1 MTKKKKSGST
11 TDNQPKYNAKEL
23 RLAILD
29 LLKNAPKK
37 RYNPRQIAQTLSISN
52 TKDAILH
59 ALDLLV
65 TEKEVLP
72 LEDYKFQYNRNNQ
85 PEKQE
90 KGEVGIV
97 DMTRSGAA
105 FIKVDG
111 RPVDVYISMRNLN
124 TAMNGDTVR
133 IQTWTPRGKRR
144 PEGEVIDV
152 ITRAKEAFLGVL
164 YLNNKFG
171 LVVTDTILPY
181 DIKVELTEILG
192 AENGDKVVVKITGW
206 TGQSTPLP
214 IGKITYVLGAAG
226 SHDIEMQSILLNAG
240 FDLGFSESSL
250 NEAKAIDTSITSEEI
265 ALRRDMRDV
274 LTFTIDPWNAKDFDD
289 AISYRTLPQ
298 GLIEV
303 GVHIADVTHYLREGS
318 ALDKEAYTRST
329 SVYLVD
335 RVLPMLPEKLS
346 NELCSLRPNE
356 DKLTFSAIFNIDEKG
371 KIMDRWFGRT
381 IIHSD
386 RRFTYEEAQE
396 ILDGSEGAF
405 SDELLH
411 LNKIAHQLRK
421 RRFAAGAIQFES
433 DEVQFKLDDS
443 GTPLEI
449 FIKDRKDAHKLIEDF
464 MLLANQEVALFIQH
478 KIDGTGYEIPFIY
491 RVHDEPNEDKVFE
504 LARFAKE
511 FGVKM
516 RVDSPK
522 EIANSYNLLAEQSQH
537 NPALK
542 FLAPIAIRTMAKAIY
557 SPENIGHYGLAFT
570 HYTHFTS
577 PIRRYS
583 DVIAHRLL
591 AHNLDS
597 LWLCNKVYLKEQCR
611 HISSMER
618 KAMEAERES
627 IKYKQVEFLEKHVGE
642 VFEGII
648 TGMMD
653 RGVFV
658 ELLTTHCEGFLS
670 FNRFAEPYEMDP
682 SRLFA
687 RGIYTGQTL
696 KMGAKLK
703 VRLIDTN
710 LQKRQVELGVFEE
723 TK

>member
-240 FDLGFSESSL
+240 FDLGFSEASL

-537 NPALK
+537 NPELK

-696 KMGAKLK
+696 KMGANLK

>member
-1 MTKKKKSGST
+1 MPKRKKTGTSS
-11 TDNQPKYNAKEL
+11 DHQPKYSAKVL
-23 RLAILD
+23 RSAILD
-29 LLKNAPKK
+29 LLKNSPKK

-59 ALDLLV
+59 ALNLLV
-65 TEKEVLP
+65 TEKEVLA
-72 LEDYKFQYNRNNQ
+72 LEDYKFQFNKNNQ

-90 KGEVGIV
+90 KGEVGII

-105 FIKVDG
+105 FVKVEG
-111 RPVDVYISMRNLN
+111 WPVDVYISMRNLN
-124 TAMNGDTVR
+124 TAMHGDTVR

-144 PEGEVIDV
+144 PEGEVTDV
-152 ITRAKEAFLGVL
+152 ITRAKESFLGVL
-164 YLNNKFG
+164 HLNQSFG
-171 LVVTDTILPY
+171 LVVTDTFLPY
-181 DIKVELTEILG
+181 DIKVALPDISG
-192 AENGDKVVVKITGW
+192 AKDGDKVVVKITGW
-206 TGQSTPLP
+206 TGQATPLP

-240 FDLGFSESSL
+240 FDLGFSEPAL
-250 NEAKAIDTSITSEEI
+250 NEANGIDTTITPEEI
-265 ALRRDMRDV
+265 ALRRDMREV

-289 AISYRTLPQ
+289 AISYRILPDGQ
-298 GLIEV
+298 TEV

-318 ALDKEAYTRST
+318 SLDKEAYNRST

-356 DKLTFSAIFNIDEKG
+356 DKLTFSAVFNIDEKG
-371 KIMDRWFGRT
+371 KIVKRWFGRT
-381 IIHSD
+381 VIHSD
-386 RRFTYEEAQE
+386 KRFTYEEAQE
-396 ILDGSEGAF
+396 ILDGSAEPLSAP
-405 SDELLH
+405 LLH
-411 LNKIAHQLRK
+411 LNKIAYQLRK
-421 RRFAAGAIQFES
+421 KRFVAGAIQFES
-433 DEVQFKLDDS
+433 DEVQFKLDDA

-449 FIKDRKDAHKLIEDF
+449 FIKERKDAHKLIEDF

-478 KIDGTGYEIPFIY
+478 KTDTTGYEIPFIY

-511 FGVKM
+511 FGIKM
-516 RVDSPK
+516 NVSSPK
-522 EIANSYNLLAEQSQH
+522 EIARSYNELVEKSLH
-537 NPALK
+537 DPAIK

-557 SPENIGHYGLAFT
+557 SPENIGHYGLAFS

-591 AHNLDS
+591 AHNLDTIS
-597 LWLCNKVYLKEQCR
+597 LCNKVYLKEQCR
-611 HISSMER
+611 HISNMER

-627 IKYKQVEFLEKHVGE
+627 IKYKQVEFLENHVGE
-642 VFEGII
+642 IFEGII

-653 RGVFV
+653 RGLFI

-687 RGIYTGQTL
+687 RGIYTGKTL
-696 KMGAKLK
+696 KMGARLK
-703 VRLIDTN
+703 VRLLDTN

-723 TK
+723 IK

>member
-23 RLAILD
+23 RIAILD

-192 AENGDKVVVKITGW
+192 AENGDKVVIKITGW

-522 EIANSYNLLAEQSQH
+522 EIAKSYNLLAEQSLH
-537 NPALK
+537 DPALK

>member
-1 MTKKKKSGST
+1 MPKKKKSDLSGHHLPKLST
-11 TDNQPKYNAKEL
+11 KEL
-23 RLAILD
+23 RSGILD
-29 LLKNAPKK
+29 LLKGSPKK
-37 RYNPRQIAQTLSISN
+37 RYNPRQIAQNLSVSN
-52 TKDAILH
+52 TKDAIIH
-59 ALDLLV
+59 ALQLLV
-65 TEKEVLP
+65 TQKEIVP
-72 LEDYKFQYNRNNQ
+72 LEDFKFQFNRTRQ

-105 FIKVDG
+105 FIKVEG
-111 RPVDVYISMRNLN
+111 KPVDVYISMRNLN

-144 PEGEVIDV
+144 PEGEVID
-152 ITRAKEAFLGVL
+152 IISRAKESFLGVL
-164 YLNNKFG
+164 NLNNKFG
-171 LVVTDTILPY
+171 LVVTDTLLPY
-181 DIKVELTEILG
+181 DIKVELTETLG
-192 AENGDKVVVKITGW
+192 AKNGDKVVVNITGW
-206 TGQSTPLP
+206 TGQATPLP

-240 FDLGFSESSL
+240 FDLGFSEFAL
-250 NEAKAIDTSITSEEI
+250 NEAKVIDTTITHEEI
-265 ALRRDMRDV
+265 ALRRDMREV

-289 AISYRTLPQ
+289 AISYRRLPDGQ
-298 GLIEV
+298 IEV

-371 KIMDRWFGRT
+371 KIVNRWFGRT

-396 ILDGSEGAF
+396 ILDGSEDPLSEA
-405 SDELLH
+405 LLH

-421 RRFAAGAIQFES
+421 KRFAAGAIQFES

-443 GTPLEI
+443 GAPLEI

-511 FGVKM
+511 FGIKM

-537 NPALK
+537 DPALK
-542 FLAPIAIRTMAKAIY
+542 FLAPIAIRTMAKAAY
-557 SPENIGHYGLAFT
+557 STENIGHYGLAFT

-597 LWLCNKVYLKEQCR
+597 LWLCNQVYLKEQCR
-611 HISSMER
+611 HISNMER

-627 IKYKQVEFLEKHVGE
+627 IKYKQVEFLENHVGE

-648 TGMMD
+648 TGMME

-658 ELLTTHCEGFLS
+658 ELLTTHCEGFLP
-670 FNRFAEPYEMDP
+670 FNRLAEPYEMDP

-723 TK
+723 PK

>member
-1 MTKKKKSGST
+1 MSKKKKSGSSA
-11 TDNQPKYNAKEL
+11 DNQPKFNAKEL
-23 RLAILD
+23 RLAVLD

-59 ALDLLV
+59 ALNLLV
-65 TEKEVLP
+65 TEKEVLA

-105 FIKVDG
+105 FIKVEG
-111 RPVDVYISMRNLN
+111 KPVDVYISMRNLN

-152 ITRAKEAFLGVL
+152 ISRAKEAFLGVL
-164 YLNNKFG
+164 NLNNKFG
-171 LVVTDTILPY
+171 LVVTDTLLPY
-181 DIKVELTEILG
+181 DIKVELTETLG
-192 AENGDKVVVKITGW
+192 AKNGDKVVVKITGW
-206 TGQSTPLP
+206 TGQATPLP

-240 FDLGFSESSL
+240 FDLGFSESAL
-250 NEAKAIDTSITSEEI
+250 NEAKAIDTAISQEEI
-265 ALRRDMRDV
+265 ALRRDMREV

-289 AISYRTLPQ
+289 AISYRTLPDGQ
-298 GLIEV
+298 IEV

-356 DKLTFSAIFNIDEKG
+356 DKLTFSAVFNIDEKG
-371 KIMDRWFGRT
+371 KVVDRWFGRT
-381 IIHSD
+381 IIHSN

-396 ILDGSEGAF
+396 ILDGSDGPLSE
-405 SDELLH
+405 ELLH

-421 RRFAAGAIQFES
+421 KRFAAGAIQFES

-443 GTPLEI
+443 GAPLEI

-504 LARFAKE
+504 LARFARE

-537 NPALK
+537 DPALK

-591 AHNLDS
+591 AHNLES

-627 IKYKQVEFLEKHVGE
+627 IKYKQVEFLENHVGE

-723 TK
+723 PK

>member
-250 NEAKAIDTSITSEEI
+250 NEARAIDTSITSEEI

-591 AHNLDS
+591 AHNLDA

>member
-240 FDLGFSESSL
+240 FDLGFSEASL

-696 KMGAKLK
+696 KMGANLK

>member
-250 NEAKAIDTSITSEEI
+250 NEVRAIDTSITSEEI

-371 KIMDRWFGRT
+371 KVMDRWFGRT

>member
-478 KIDGTGYEIPFIY
+478 KIDGTGFEIPFIY

>member
-105 FIKVDG
+105 FIKVEG

-192 AENGDKVVVKITGW
+192 AENGDKVVIKITGW

>member
-1 MTKKKKSGST
+1 MSKKKKSGST
-11 TDNQPKYNAKEL
+11 SDNQPKFNAKEL
-23 RLAILD
+23 RLAVLE

-59 ALDLLV
+59 ALNLLV
-65 TEKEVLP
+65 TEKEVLA

-85 PEKQE
+85 SEKQE

-105 FIKVDG
+105 FIKIEG
-111 RPVDVYISMRNLN
+111 KPIDVYISMRNLN

-171 LVVTDTILPY
+171 LVVTDTLLPY
-181 DIKVELTEILG
+181 DIKVELTETLG
-192 AENGDKVVVKITGW
+192 AKNGDKVVVKITGW
-206 TGQSTPLP
+206 TGQATPLP

-240 FDLGFSESSL
+240 FDLGFSESAL
-250 NEAKAIDTSITSEEI
+250 NEAKAIDTEITPEEI
-265 ALRRDMRDV
+265 AARRDMREI

-289 AISYRTLPQ
+289 AISYRSLPN
-298 GLIEV
+298 GLTEV
-303 GVHIADVTHYLREGS
+303 GVHIADVTHYLKEGS

-371 KIMDRWFGRT
+371 KIADRWFGRT

-396 ILDGSEGAF
+396 ILDGSEDLF
-405 SDELLH
+405 SEELLH
-411 LNKIAHQLRK
+411 LNKIAHQLRRK
-421 RRFAAGAIQFES
+421 RFAAGAIQFES

-464 MLLANQEVALFIQH
+464 MLLANQEVALFMQH
-478 KIDGTGYEIPFIY
+478 KMDRTGYEIPFIY

-504 LARFAKE
+504 LARFARE

-516 RVDSPK
+516 RVDTPK

-537 NPALK
+537 DPALK

-591 AHNLDS
+591 AHNLES

-611 HISSMER
+611 HISNMER

-627 IKYKQVEFLEKHVGE
+627 IKYKQVEFLENHVGE
-642 VFEGII
+642 VFEGVI

-658 ELLTTHCEGFLS
+658 ELLSTHCEGFLS

>member
-23 RLAILD
+23 RIAILD

>member
-240 FDLGFSESSL
+240 FDLGFSEASL

-371 KIMDRWFGRT
+371 KIMDRWFGRS

-537 NPALK
+537 NPELK

-696 KMGAKLK
+696 KMGANLK

>member
-52 TKDAILH
+52 TKDAILY

-240 FDLGFSESSL
+240 FDLGFSEASL

-371 KIMDRWFGRT
+371 KIMDRWFGRS

-696 KMGAKLK
+696 KMGANLK

>member
-449 FIKDRKDAHKLIEDF
+449 FIKDRKDAHMLIEDF

-522 EIANSYNLLAEQSQH
+522 EIAKSYNLLAEQSLH
-537 NPALK
+537 DPALK

>member
-396 ILDGSEGAF
+396 ILDGSEGVF

-433 DEVQFKLDDS
+433 DEVQFKLDDT

-522 EIANSYNLLAEQSQH
+522 EIAKSYNLLAEQSLH
-537 NPALK
+537 DPALK

>member
-72 LEDYKFQYNRNNQ
+72 LEDYKFQYNRNIQ

-371 KIMDRWFGRT
+371 KVMDRWFGRT

>member
-1 MTKKKKSGST
+1 
-11 TDNQPKYNAKEL
+11 L
-23 RLAILD
+23 RNAILD

-37 RYNPRQIAQTLSISN
+37 RYNPKQIAQTLSISN

-59 ALDLLV
+59 ALNHLV
-65 TEKEVLP
+65 REKEVLA
-72 LEDYKFQYNRNNQ
+72 LEDYKFQYNKYNQ
-85 PEKQE
+85 PILLE
-90 KGEVGIV
+90 KGEVGTV

-105 FIKVDG
+105 FVKVEG
-111 RPVDVYISMRNLN
+111 RPIDVYISMRNLN
-124 TAMNGDTVR
+124 TAMHGDTVR

-144 PEGEVIDV
+144 PEGEVIEV
-152 ITRAKEAFLGVL
+152 ISRSKEAFLGVL
-164 YLNNKFG
+164 HLNHAFG

-181 DIKVELTEILG
+181 DIKVELSDISG
-192 AENGDKVVVKITGW
+192 AKNGDKVVVKITGW
-206 TGQSTPLP
+206 TGQAIPLP

-240 FDLGFSESSL
+240 FDLGFSEAAL
-250 NEAKAIDTSITSEEI
+250 NEVKEIGTTISSEEI
-265 ALRRDMRDV
+265 ALRRDMREV

-289 AISYRTLPQ
+289 AISYRILPGGQ
-298 GLIEV
+298 IEV

-318 ALDKEAYTRST
+318 TLDKEAYTRST

-356 DKLTFSAIFNIDEKG
+356 DKLTFSAIFKIDERG
-371 KIMDRWFGRT
+371 KIVEKWFGRT
-381 IIHSD
+381 IIHSV

-396 ILDGSEGAF
+396 ILDGAEDSLSAA
-405 SDELLH
+405 LLH

-421 RRFAAGAIQFES
+421 KRFAAGAIQFES
-433 DEVQFKLDDS
+433 DEVQFKLDDA
-443 GTPLEI
+443 GNPLEI
-449 FIKDRKDAHKLIEDF
+449 FIKERKDAHKLIEDF
-464 MLLANQEVALFIQH
+464 MLLANREVALFIQH
-478 KIDGTGYEIPFIY
+478 KMDALGYEIPFIY

-504 LARFAKE
+504 LSRFANA

-516 RVDSPK
+516 NIGSPK
-522 EIANSYNLLAEQSQH
+522 EIAKSYNDLAERSLSDST
-537 NPALK
+537 LK
-542 FLAPIAIRTMAKAIY
+542 FLAPIAIRTMAKAVY

-570 HYTHFTS
+570 HYSHFTS
-577 PIRRYS
+577 PIRRYA

-591 AHNLDS
+591 ALNLDA
-597 LWLCNKVYLKEQCR
+597 LWLCNKVYLIEQCR
-611 HISSMER
+611 HISAMER

-627 IKYKQVEFLEKHVGE
+627 IKYKQVEFLENHVGE
-642 VFEGII
+642 DFDGII

-653 RGVFV
+653 RGLFI

-670 FNRFAEPYEMDP
+670 FDRFAEPYEMDS

-687 RGIYTGQTL
+687 RGVYTGKTL

-703 VRLIDTN
+703 VRLLDTN
-710 LQKRQVELGVFEE
+710 LQKRQVELGVIEVPSKKFE
-723 TK
+723 

>member
-1 MTKKKKSGST
+1 MSKKKKTISSN
-11 TDNQPKYNAKEL
+11 DSQPKYNAKDL

-29 LLKNAPKK
+29 LLKNSPKK
-37 RYNPRQIAQTLSISN
+37 RYNPRQIAQTLSIAN
-52 TKDAILH
+52 TKDSILH
-59 ALDLLV
+59 ALELLV
-65 TEKEVLP
+65 TEKEVLA
-72 LEDYKFQYNRNNQ
+72 LEDYKFQFNRSV
-85 PEKQE
+85 PVEKQE
-90 KGEVGIV
+90 KGDIGIV

-105 FIKVDG
+105 FIKVEG
-111 RPVDVYISMRNLN
+111 KPIDVYISMRNLN

-152 ITRAKEAFLGVL
+152 ITRAKESFLGVL
-164 YLNNKFG
+164 HLNNKFG

-181 DIKVELTEILG
+181 DIKVDLNEILG
-192 AENGDKVVVKITGW
+192 GKDGDKVVVKITGW

-226 SHDIEMQSILLNAG
+226 SHDIEMQSILMNAG
-240 FDLGFSESSL
+240 FDLGFGEAAL
-250 NEAKAIDTSITSEEI
+250 NEAKNIDTSISPEEV
-265 ALRRDMRDV
+265 ALRRDLRDV

-289 AISYRTLPQ
+289 AISYRLLPNDEV
-298 GLIEV
+298 EV

-318 ALDKEAYTRST
+318 SLDKEAYTRST

-356 DKLTFSAIFNIDEKG
+356 DKLTFSAIFNIDGKG
-371 KIMDRWFGRT
+371 KVTEKWFGRT

-396 ILDGSEGAF
+396 ILDTSEGLYSA
-405 SDELLH
+405 ELIH

-421 RRFAAGAIQFES
+421 RRFASGAIQFES
-433 DEVQFKLDDS
+433 DEVQFKLDES
-443 GTPLEI
+443 GTPIEI
-449 FIKDRKDAHKLIEDF
+449 FIKERKDAHKLIEDF

-478 KIDGTGYEIPFIY
+478 KMDATGYEIPFIY

-522 EIANSYNLLAEQSQH
+522 EIANSYNLLAEQSLRD
-537 NPALK
+537 PALK

-557 SPENIGHYGLAFT
+557 SPENIGHYGLAFS

-591 AHNLDS
+591 AKNLETV
-597 LWLCNKVYLKEQCR
+597 WLTNKVYLKEQCR

-627 IKYKQVEFLEKHVGE
+627 IKYKQVEFLESHVGE
-642 VFEGII
+642 VFEGIV
-648 TGMMD
+648 TGMME
-653 RGVFV
+653 RGLFI

-670 FNRFAEPYEMDP
+670 FNRFSEPYEMDP

-687 RGIYTGQTL
+687 RGIYTGQTI
-696 KMGAKLK
+696 KMGGKLK

-710 LQKRQVELGVFEE
+710 LQKRQVELGVYEE
-723 TK
+723 PK

>member
-250 NEAKAIDTSITSEEI
+250 NEARAIDTSITSEEI

>member
-11 TDNQPKYNAKEL
+11 TDNKPKYNAKEL

-346 NELCSLRPNE
+346 NEFCSLRPNE

-478 KIDGTGYEIPFIY
+478 KIDGTGFEIPFIY

>member
-23 RLAILD
+23 RIAILD

-421 RRFAAGAIQFES
+421 RRFSAGAIQFES

-522 EIANSYNLLAEQSQH
+522 EIAKSYNLLAEQSLH
-537 NPALK
+537 DPALK

>member
-1 MTKKKKSGST
+1 MSKKKKSGST
-11 TDNQPKYNAKEL
+11 SDNQPKFNAKEL
-23 RLAILD
+23 RLAVLE

-59 ALDLLV
+59 ALNLLV
-65 TEKEVLP
+65 TEKEVLA

-85 PEKQE
+85 SEKQE

-97 DMTRSGAA
+97 DLTRSGAA
-105 FIKVDG
+105 FIKIEG
-111 RPVDVYISMRNLN
+111 KPIDVYVSMRNLN

-171 LVVTDTILPY
+171 LVVTDTLLPY
-181 DIKVELTEILG
+181 DIKVELTETLG
-192 AENGDKVVVKITGW
+192 AKNGDKVVVKITGW
-206 TGQSTPLP
+206 TGQATPLP

-240 FDLGFSESSL
+240 FDLGFSESAL
-250 NEAKAIDTSITSEEI
+250 NEARAIDIAITPEEI
-265 ALRRDMRDV
+265 AARRDMREI

-289 AISYRTLPQ
+289 AISYRSLPN
-298 GLIEV
+298 GLTEV
-303 GVHIADVTHYLREGS
+303 GVHIADVTHYLKEGS

-371 KIMDRWFGRT
+371 KIADRWFGRT

-396 ILDGSEGAF
+396 ILDGSEDLF
-405 SDELLH
+405 SEELLH
-411 LNKIAHQLRK
+411 LNKIAHQLRRK
-421 RRFAAGAIQFES
+421 RFAAGAIQFES

-464 MLLANQEVALFIQH
+464 MLLANQEVALFMQH
-478 KIDGTGYEIPFIY
+478 KMDRTGYEIPFIY

-504 LARFAKE
+504 LARFARE

-516 RVDSPK
+516 RVDTPK

-537 NPALK
+537 DPALK

-591 AHNLDS
+591 AHNLES

-611 HISSMER
+611 HISNMER

-627 IKYKQVEFLEKHVGE
+627 IKYKQVEFLENHVGE
-642 VFEGII
+642 VFEGVI

-658 ELLTTHCEGFLS
+658 ELLSTHCEGFLS

-682 SRLFA
+682 SRLLA

-710 LQKRQVELGVFEE
+710 LQKRQVELSVFEE

>member
-371 KIMDRWFGRT
+371 KVMDRWFGRT